1 MDKLTQE
8 YLKSGLPCSPFDKFF
23 GRGKKKRAV
32 ARVQLA
38 FQVDNPAIWKTNNP
52 TLDAYI
58 KGHNDIKEE
67 MLAAWIPLTTPS
79 ILTIHV
85 HGGGVSS
92 QISAIRSA
100 VAKAVRQS
108 NNSLIQKS
116 PSTEE
121 LRRKNLLISDPRKKE
136 RKKYGLR
143 KARRAPQFSK
153 R

>member
-1 MDKLTQE
+1 
-8 YLKSGLPCSPFDKFF
+8 
-23 GRGKKKRAV
+23 
-32 ARVQLA
+32 
-38 FQVDNPAIWKTNNP
+38 
-52 TLDAYI
+52 
-58 KGHNDIKEE
+58 

-136 RKKYGLR
+136 RKKYGLK
-143 KARRAPQFSK
+143 KARRASQFSK